1 VNKQEAI
8 KLLKSEGWSNA
19 DAMRALKSIDFKQDP
34 DELKILR
41 ASSKFAGAELLNRQR
56 LQAAQ
61 KGLVTKRNKEIQRYV
76 TQIEEISKKIT
87 DSNEEEAAELESQ
100 IRELKNNIST
110 LVKTNDLLKKDNRNL
125 KNIVD
130 EIRLKL
136 TIEFKHLLKLE
147 NSDIKKRIVR
157 LLKNSYKNLGWP
169 NVISLFKKIKELKDK
184 ENIKKLSLEQ
194 LFIEADF
201 VGNKYLSD
209 QEVNSRN
216 LRIAQELNDIAEIID
231 AQFPDTTREIIDY
244 SK

>member
-157 LLKNSYKNLGWP
+157 LLKSTLG
-169 NVISLFKKIKELKDK
+169 
-184 ENIKKLSLEQ
+184 
-194 LFIEADF
+194 
-201 VGNKYLSD
+201 
-209 QEVNSRN
+209 
-216 LRIAQELNDIAEIID
+216 
-231 AQFPDTTREIIDY
+231 
-244 SK
+244 